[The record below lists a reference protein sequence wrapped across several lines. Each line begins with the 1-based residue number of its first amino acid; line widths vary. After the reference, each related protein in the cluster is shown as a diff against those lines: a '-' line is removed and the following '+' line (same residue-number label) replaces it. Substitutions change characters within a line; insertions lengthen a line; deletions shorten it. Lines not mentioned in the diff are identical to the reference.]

1 MKEVCHT
8 DEECAAMYAA
18 IPEDKRK
25 AAASKLLELLSQEPG
40 TVERIRELM
49 PHYPGHHEWLWHLHD
64 DEIEKLSDAD
74 RRRGYAAMY
83 NPHFGFGMAV
93 RNALRKAGF
102 GEEYFGI
109 HNLDDIYIDVIEE
122 AVR

>member
-25 AAASKLLELLSQEPG
+25 AAASKLLELLSKDPG
-40 TVERIRELM
+40 TVERIRELIIQ
-49 PHYPGHHEWLWHLHD
+49 YPGRHEWFWHLHD
-64 DEIEKLSDAD
+64 DEIEMMPDAA
-74 RRRGYAAMY
+74 RRRYAAMY
-83 NPHFGFGMAV
+83 SPHFGFGMTV
-93 RNALRKAGF
+93 RNALRRAGF
-102 GEEYFGI
+102 GEEYFGV